1 MKTFKRIVILL
12 IVLILT
18 PIGVYFYSK
27 YIEPNLLTIKKYDV
41 QIPDDVSDSKIVF
54 FSDTHFGKMY
64 DQSNIEKIVKKINS
78 QNPDIV
84 IFGGDFLDNYAR
96 DRSFLDL
103 DYLSSSLAS
112 IDAKYGKYAVLGN
125 HDYGGGAI
133 KVYGDIM
140 SAGGFSI
147 IKNDNVFI
155 DKLGI
160 KLIGF
165 DDLLMGYT
173 DSSLYSIKSDN
184 FNIVLS
190 HEPDVVNK
198 VSLKNYGLMLSG
210 HSHGGQVSLPYVT
223 QKVLPDGAKEYIK
236 GRYDNIGIN
245 NNIDLFVS
253 KGIGMT
259 SVPFRLFNAP
269 QIMVLDLK

>member
-1 MKTFKRIVILL
+1 MKIFKKIIILL

-18 PIGVYFYSK
+18 PVGVYFYSRH
-27 YIEPNLLTIKKYDV
+27 IEPNLLTIKKYDV
-41 QIPDDVSDSKIVF
+41 QVPESVSKSKIVF

-96 DRSFLDL
+96 DSSSLDL
-103 DYLSSSLAS
+103 EYLSSNLDS
-112 IDAKYGKYAVLGN
+112 IKAKYGKYAILGN

-133 KVYGDIM
+133 KVYSNIM
-140 SAGGFSI
+140 NSGGFSV

-155 DKLGI
+155 DKLGV

-173 DSSLYSIKSDN
+173 DPSLYSIKSED
-184 FNIVLS
+184 FNIILS
-190 HEPDVVNK
+190 HEPDVASKIN
-198 VSLKNYGLMLSG
+198 LKNYGFMLSG
-210 HSHGGQVSLPYVT
+210 HSHGGQVSIPYVT
-223 QKVLPDGAKEYIK
+223 EKILPKGAKEYLK
-236 GRYDNIGIN
+236 GRYNNVGIN

-259 SVPFRLFNAP
+259 SVPFRLFNVP
-269 QIMVLDLK
+269 QIMVLELK